1 MGSIA
6 EVGLFTFWM
15 GPQNFQLPIIESHGQ
30 LDADAHRQT
39 GAESRSE
46 DTMRSMDIEI
56 TGEVAHDEGD
66 NIIKYDL
73 YPWTSF
79 WIDKIGS
86 P

>member
-1 MGSIA
+1 MEPIQQ
-6 EVGLFTFWM
+6 VGLFTFWM
-15 GPQNFQLPIIESHGQ
+15 GPQNFQLPIIESHGHV
-30 LDADAHRQT
+30 DVDAHRET

-56 TGEVAHDEGD
+56 NSEVHDEGD
-66 NIIKYDL
+66 NFIKYDL

-79 WIDKIGS
+79 WINMIGS